1 MNPNILISQIS
12 FFYLRFLEQ
21 CTPSPPPPQKNVAV
35 VPFPSYYFHLFQYY
49 LDPPIKLNEALE
61 RYGLKKD
68 DFFLLR
74 HGESRNLNTND
85 RFEN

>member
-1 MNPNILISQIS
+1 MLVVS
-12 FFYLRFLEQ
+12 FPLY
-21 CTPSPPPPQKNVAV
+21 CSP
-35 VPFPSYYFHLFQYY
+35 FFQYY

-74 HGESRNLNTND
+74 HGESRNLNKN
-85 RFEN
+85 EN

>member
-1 MNPNILISQIS
+1 MI
-12 FFYLRFLEQ
+12 FFFFSL
-21 CTPSPPPPQKNVAV
+21 PQKMLV
-35 VPFPSYYFHLFQYY
+35 VSFPLYCSPFFQYY

-74 HGESRNLNTND
+74 HGESRNLNKN
-85 RFEN
+85 EN

>member
-1 MNPNILISQIS
+1 MNPNILKFDKYPRPPHLFRAVIFI
-12 FFYLRFLEQ
+12 FFSL
-21 CTPSPPPPQKNVAV
+21 KNVTV
-35 VPFPSYYFHLFQYY
+35 VSFPSYCSHFFQYY

-74 HGESRNLNTND
+74 HGESRNLNKN
-85 RFEN
+85 EN